1 MVVPVDNRSYMK
13 KATDRAKTRKLN
25 KKKKNIGAASSFTKK
40 GTPLGRSRTSTNQSD
55 DTGPAKKIG
64 SAPKALSRSLKKKPV
79 NPKMADSAKR
89 IKANPELYEKP
100 ERIKQSTSLKAK
112 PFIEDEGGQGRAS
125 SNFKTQGM
133 IRKARNSTK
142 ASAPKPVKGPKAAQ
156 SISSTGGVGLKG
168 KSKAKPFIEDEGG
181 QGRVSSDFKTQGMI
195 SKARN
200 STKASAPKPV
210 GRRAS
215 PHPVSPKPK
224 PAAPAPAASAAPKK
238 APKKAPR
245 PRSKPSRLTGGGMDA
260 ELLATP
266 AGVTSGR
273 VKKTARSSETS
284 GEGFDPGEF
293 KTTAVIKSDPTEGG
307 MYAFTPKDSKSIMG
321 MTQKGY
327 DEMMEDSSGEKRGGR
342 PGRGK
347 LKTQGMNKKGK
358 RKAGFSG
365 KGAGAALR
373 GF

>member
-1 MVVPVDNRSYMK
+1 
-13 KATDRAKTRKLN
+13 
-25 KKKKNIGAASSFTKK
+25 
-40 GTPLGRSRTSTNQSD
+40 
-55 DTGPAKKIG
+55 
-64 SAPKALSRSLKKKPV
+64 
-79 NPKMADSAKR
+79 
-89 IKANPELYEKP
+89 
-100 ERIKQSTSLKAK
+100 
-112 PFIEDEGGQGRAS
+112 
-125 SNFKTQGM
+125 
-133 IRKARNSTK
+133 
-142 ASAPKPVKGPKAAQ
+142 
-156 SISSTGGVGLKG
+156 
-168 KSKAKPFIEDEGG
+168 
-181 QGRVSSDFKTQGMI
+181 
-195 SKARN
+195 
-200 STKASAPKPV
+200 
-210 GRRAS
+210 
-215 PHPVSPKPK
+215 
-224 PAAPAPAASAAPKK
+224 
-238 APKKAPR
+238 
-245 PRSKPSRLTGGGMDA
+245 MDA